1 MFNFLLFL
9 SLFISISACGQTKAF
24 LFRQIKENKSSE
36 IFLNDSKT
44 KVFFNDG
51 DTLRVESGPFLNERV
66 RIEGFNALES
76 YGPVHSWASFNEHEL
91 YEIAKKA
98 TEFARSGGWHCKIN
112 QQRDTYGRL
121 LGVCDDL
128 AKNLIR
134 NGLAHAY
141 SADEEKANPEYLDEQ
156 KKAQQEKLGLWR
168 KGVPQYIITSL
179 HSADENAKNKNKNK
193 KNTYNRLISAI
204 DGHSK
209 KWQHNDIYKTCQ
221 KVCIADVGSCLIYVP
236 FEFRYGVDKAHCL
249 LN

>member
-9 SLFISISACGQTKAF
+9 SLFLSINACGQTKAV
-24 LFRQIKENKSSE
+24 LFREIKENNGSE
-36 IFLNDSKT
+36 IFLNGLKT
-44 KVFFNDG
+44 RVFFNDG
-51 DTLRVESGPFLNERV
+51 DTMRVESGSFLDERV

-76 YGPVHSWASFNEHEL
+76 YGPVHSWASFDEQEL

-98 TEFARSGGWHCKIN
+98 TEVARRGGWHCKVN
-112 QQRDTYGRL
+112 KQRDTYGRL

-141 SADEEKANPEYLDEQ
+141 SVDEEKANLEYLDEQ
-156 KKAQQEKLGLWR
+156 KKAQKERLGLWK
-168 KGVPQYIITSL
+168 KGVPEYIITSL
-179 HSADENAKNKNKNK
+179 HSVHENANRHKNK
-193 KNTYNRLISAI
+193 KNTYNRLISTL

-209 KWQHNDIYKTCQ
+209 KWQHNEVYNTCQ
-221 KVCIADVGSCLIYVP
+221 KVCITDAGSCLIYVP
-236 FEFRYGVDKAHCL
+236 FEYRYGVNRAHCL